1 MTPDTHGPHG
11 FITAKECASHNVYSP
26 QKSGA
31 LGMEEGKSYRITSQL
46 YVNSSLP
53 SPSMLSALFSELSPL
68 STAVSAHSR
77 CLLSILND
85 PDYVSWQN
93 SMSDRKAHVTT
104 LNLSCFL
111 FLSFLCLAPSF

>member
-1 MTPDTHGPHG
+1 MVPDTHSPHR
-11 FITAKECASHNVYSP
+11 FITAKECASHNVYCP

-31 LGMEEGKSYRITSQL
+31 SGMEEGYRITSQL

-53 SPSMLSALFSELSPL
+53 SPSMLSALFSVLPPL
-68 STAVSAHSR
+68 STAVPAHSR

-85 PDYVSWQN
+85 PDYVSWQS

-111 FLSFLCLAPSF
+111 FLSFLRLAPSF